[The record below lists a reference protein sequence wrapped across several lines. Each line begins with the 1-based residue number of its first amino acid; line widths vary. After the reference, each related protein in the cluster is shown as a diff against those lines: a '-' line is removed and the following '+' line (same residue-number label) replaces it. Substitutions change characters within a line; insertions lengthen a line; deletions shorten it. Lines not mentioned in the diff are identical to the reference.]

1 MSHTFWAS
9 VWPSSPGEGTMVN
22 LIYKQ
27 GSVSPCGSTTSGG
40 QSGGKDMKEPA
51 RVTDLSP
58 VAQDFPD
65 SG

>member
-1 MSHTFWAS
+1 
-9 VWPSSPGEGTMVN
+9 MVN

-40 QSGGKDMKEPA
+40 QSGGKDVKEPA

-58 VAQDFPD
+58 EAQDYPD